1 MMATDRY
8 IKDIL
13 QEFID
18 ALEEKYGEI
27 EGFECRLEHNI
38 SDGKREGF
46 ATVKE
51 FSISYLHKEE
61 IDINDLK

>member
-1 MMATDRY
+1 MAERY
-8 IKDIL
+8 LDEIL

-38 SDGKREGF
+38 SDGKRDAF

-61 IDINDLK
+61 IDIKDLK

>member
-1 MMATDRY
+1 MATYRH
-8 IKDIL
+8 IKDML
-13 QEFID
+13 REFID

-38 SDGKREGF
+38 SEGKREAF
-46 ATVKE
+46 ATIKE

-61 IDINDLK
+61 IDIKDLR